1 MKANQV
7 RVPLSS
13 IDCRRGHI
21 DLRRARRGLKAED
34 PLPDGGIITDSPEQL
49 SISEKKIVV
58 SASDISD
65 NSSNFDDIFEEKS
78 SAPLTKE
85 ISPLNENQPDKE
97 KAITP
102 DPIIRIDHSS
112 TQVQKTELS
121 TTSLSQ
127 NIIDDTDE
135 ALDFAEM
142 KHKEHVS
149 KAIMERIREKK
160 LRDQNSSL
168 GSTSS
173 KPSYENQNL
182 ESSII
187 SQSISNISEL
197 SSDNNLPCDS
207 ESKSPTN
214 VSSNQRREALCFVKI
229 PYNQKVEQG
238 LRIELS
244 SCTKDNNHKI
254 SKVSDVQIPEFS
266 LEAILS
272 GSNSKLIDTNCQAQS
287 AISSE
292 IKAIGMTN
300 CHAHMSTSRNSLDS
314 SKEIGS
320 KNLSTSSRQ
329 PIPRPIQI

>member
-1 MKANQV
+1 MKANQLQ
-7 RVPLSS
+7 VPPSS
-13 IDCRRGHI
+13 TDCRRGHI

-49 SISEKKIVV
+49 SISEKKIVSVSTEMKNSSVTPEQIDLQTEDV

-97 KAITP
+97 KVITP
-102 DPIIRIDHSS
+102 DPIIGIDHSS
-112 TQVQKTELS
+112 TQVQKTESS

-127 NIIDDTDE
+127 NIVDDTDE

-142 KHKEHVS
+142 KHKEHFS
-149 KAIMERIREKK
+149 KTIMERIREKNFGIK
-160 LRDQNSSL
+160 IHLW
-168 GSTSS
+168 
-173 KPSYENQNL
+173 
-182 ESSII
+182 
-187 SQSISNISEL
+187 L

-254 SKVSDVQIPEFS
+254 SKVSDVQISEFS
-266 LEAILS
+266 LDAILS
-272 GSNSKLIDTNCQAQS
+272 GSNSV
-287 AISSE
+287 
-292 IKAIGMTN
+292 
-300 CHAHMSTSRNSLDS
+300 TSQNIVDLFRIAMKIRQ
-314 SKEIGS
+314 KE
-320 KNLSTSSRQ
+320 
-329 PIPRPIQI
+329 